1 MNRTTQRFVH
11 SSLAL
16 ILLLAIAGCS
26 GREPSYPEQS
36 NTTPTALDITD
47 LKEILST
54 LDASNATLTY
64 YNGENEETYPAN
76 AAIRAE
82 KYITELQNYDMW
94 EICQPPEHWSSN
106 GDCHYSFNGDG
117 VSLTAYRN
125 GFEGVRPLH
134 VTTSIGDNWF
144 RLADSTLAQTDST
157 QQLSWM
163 LCGTFGNWYNEA
175 QAATLNRST
184 GTPLAADEL
193 DEFEAFTSS
202 QVSTYVEEWGGYVVS
217 STPISCFFT
226 SLYDDPRNLDAN
238 AFITYCP
245 SQEELGPEDEAE
257 FQLVQKKLDWRNT
270 SSHLLTLEEMPVPC
284 HRLPRSYINKI
295 LMQYAGITMEDMQ
308 SDWRAELCYVP
319 ETDCFYTTTSDFGP
333 GVFNLSYGEKSGNI
347 VTLWGASSYSGGT
360 AVLTLQKSNNSWL
373 IQSFQA
379 K

>member
-94 EICQPPEHWSSN
+94 EICQPPEHGSSN

-163 LCGTFGNWYNEA
+163 LCDTFGNWYNEA

-257 FQLVQKKLDWRNT
+257 FQLV
-270 SSHLLTLEEMPVPC
+270 
-284 HRLPRSYINKI
+284 
-295 LMQYAGITMEDMQ
+295 
-308 SDWRAELCYVP
+308 
-319 ETDCFYTTTSDFGP
+319 
-333 GVFNLSYGEKSGNI
+333 
-347 VTLWGASSYSGGT
+347 
-360 AVLTLQKSNNSWL
+360 
-373 IQSFQA
+373 
-379 K
+379 

>member
-163 LCGTFGNWYNEA
+163 LCDTFGNWYNEA

-202 QVSTYVEEWGGYVVS
+202 QVSTYVEEWGRYVVS
-217 STPISCFFT
+217 STPISCFLP
-226 SLYDDPRNLDAN
+226 LYMTIRATWTQMLSSPTVQVRKNLGQRMRPNSSSCRKSWIGAMP
-238 AFITYCP
+238 AVTCWRSKKCLFPVTAYH
-245 SQEELGPEDEAE
+245 EA
-257 FQLVQKKLDWRNT
+257 T
-270 SSHLLTLEEMPVPC
+270 LT
-284 HRLPRSYINKI
+284 R
-295 LMQYAGITMEDMQ
+295 
-308 SDWRAELCYVP
+308 
-319 ETDCFYTTTSDFGP
+319 F
-333 GVFNLSYGEKSGNI
+333 
-347 VTLWGASSYSGGT
+347 
-360 AVLTLQKSNNSWL
+360 
-373 IQSFQA
+373 
-379 K
+379 

>member
-163 LCGTFGNWYNEA
+163 LCDTFGNWYNEA

-184 GTPLAADEL
+184 GTPLAARRIGR
-193 DEFEAFTSS
+193 
-202 QVSTYVEEWGGYVVS
+202 V
-217 STPISCFFT
+217 
-226 SLYDDPRNLDAN
+226 
-238 AFITYCP
+238 
-245 SQEELGPEDEAE
+245 
-257 FQLVQKKLDWRNT
+257 
-270 SSHLLTLEEMPVPC
+270 
-284 HRLPRSYINKI
+284 
-295 LMQYAGITMEDMQ
+295 
-308 SDWRAELCYVP
+308 
-319 ETDCFYTTTSDFGP
+319 
-333 GVFNLSYGEKSGNI
+333 
-347 VTLWGASSYSGGT
+347 
-360 AVLTLQKSNNSWL
+360 
-373 IQSFQA
+373 
-379 K
+379 

>member
-163 LCGTFGNWYNEA
+163 LCDTFGKWYSEA
-175 QAATLNRST
+175 RTADLYRST
-184 GTPLAADEL
+184 SPPLTADEL
-193 DEFEAFTSS
+193 DELEAYTAC
-202 QVSTYVEEWGGYVVS
+202 QVSTYIEEWGGYTVS
-217 STPISCFFT
+217 PTPISCFFT
-226 SLYDDPRNLDAN
+226 SLYDDPRDMDAN
-238 AFITYCP
+238 TFITYCP
-245 SQEELGPEDEAE
+245 SLKVLDSDDEDE
-257 FQLVQKKLDWRNT
+257 FRLVQKKINFRATDG
-270 SSHLLTLEEMPVPC
+270 HLLTLEEMPTPC
-284 HRLPRSYINKI
+284 HRLPRSYINDI
-295 LMQYAGITMEDMQ
+295 LMQYAGITIEDMH
-308 SDWRAELCYVP
+308 SDWKSNLCYIP
-319 ETDCFYTTTSDFGP
+319 ETDCFYTFTSDFGP
-333 GVFNLSYGEKSGNI
+333 GAFNPSYGEKSGAI
-347 VTLWGASSYSGGT
+347 VTLWGASSCNEGP